1 MYYLFIVDIF
11 FISSCFLFF
20 SFFLLLQILHY
31 SEMFPWTNTEW
42 QQMVVKSTFSL
53 TCEIQTCTAYTTYI
67 WTEFRLFHDLRRST
81 CVCVLL
87 RSSVSHLSRML
98 LLWSFK
104 AKREYNGMQR
114 QRNMTSTQGQPLVF
128 AFSLWPSSF
137 CLRSGNGC
145 AALRAWGRVLM
156 KTGDHKAE
164 KRWES
169 WENLENR

>member
-20 SFFLLLQILHY
+20 FLLFYIVTNFALQWNVSSNKYRMAANGCKIY
-31 SEMFPWTNTEW
+31 IC
-42 QQMVVKSTFSL
+42 L

-67 WTEFRLFHDLRRST
+67 WTEFRLFHDLRWST
-81 CVCVLL
+81 CVCGLL

-128 AFSLWPSSF
+128 VFSLWPSSF
-137 CLRSGNGC
+137 CLRSGNGH
-145 AALRAWGRVLM
+145 AALQAWGRVL
-156 KTGDHKAE
+156 T
-164 KRWES
+164 
-169 WENLENR
+169 